1 MLQDE
6 QPDYHGRTCR
16 SATSH
21 GGNSISGPSN
31 QDRIY
36 LSKVNSKDPEV
47 LMVLKNEAPTIYRR
61 LILFSSL
68 IRFLADV
75 FPTIGPLSGGDRK
88 PGPSNGFRLATE
100 RPMKDK

>member
-6 QPDYHGRTCR
+6 RPGHHGRTFR
-16 SATSH
+16 SATSP
-21 GGNSISGPSN
+21 GGNSVSGPSN

-47 LMVLKNEAPTIYRR
+47 LKVLKNEAPTIYGR

-75 FPTIGPLSGGDRK
+75 FPTIDPLGGGGRK
-88 PGPSNGFRLATE
+88 PGPSNGFRLAIE